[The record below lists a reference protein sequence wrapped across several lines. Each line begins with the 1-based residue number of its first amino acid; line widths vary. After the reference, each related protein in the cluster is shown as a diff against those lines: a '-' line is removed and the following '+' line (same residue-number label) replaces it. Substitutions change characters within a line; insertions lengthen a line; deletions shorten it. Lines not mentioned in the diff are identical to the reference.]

1 MTFTCDFEED
11 PFIQRL
17 LAQIQELARRVSE
30 LEAGASAWVTVEVAM
45 EITGLSATS
54 LWRERKKPDTVIKS
68 KHDHGLR
75 YERASLLAYN
85 KTRTEVKPRGR
96 RQS

>member
-1 MTFTCDFEED
+1 MTLTYDFEED
-11 PFIQRL
+11 PFIQKL
-17 LAQIQELARRVSE
+17 LAQIQDLVQRVSE
-30 LEAGASAWVTVEVAM
+30 LEVGTAAWVTVEVAM

-54 LWRERKKPDTVIKS
+54 LWRERKKPDTVIKC
-68 KHDHGLR
+68 KQDYGLR

-85 KTRTEVKPRGR
+85 KTRTEVKSRGR

>member
-1 MTFTCDFEED
+1 MTVIINMSDD
-11 PFIQRL
+11 PEFQDMRAEIDYL
-17 LAQIQELARRVSE
+17 KKEVQELKDAVP
-30 LEAGASAWVTVEVAM
+30 AWVPVETAC
-45 EITGLSATS
+45 EITGLSAAS

-68 KHDHGLR
+68 KKDHGLR

-85 KTRTEVKPRGR
+85 KLRTQIKPRGR

>member
-1 MTFTCDFEED
+1 MTLTYDFEED
-11 PFIQRL
+11 PFIQKL
-17 LAQIQELARRVSE
+17 LAQLQAMAKRISE
-30 LEAGASAWVTVEVAM
+30 LEASTPAWVTVEVAM

-54 LWRERKKPDTVIKS
+54 LWRERKKPGAVIKC
-68 KHDHGLR
+68 KQDHGLR